1 VRKLAFSIVH
11 STTITLPA
19 WREACK
25 QHGMRARLI
34 PRDVRTC
41 WNLVYDMLSVA
52 VAYKEVVNS
61 FTGNREL
68 GFRKYD
74 LTNAQWSLLEDMLHI
89 FKDATLYF
97 SNENHC
103 TIPQVLTTMD
113 KVDDLITAT
122 VTTSAVQGPGPKHAL
137 HPSIKSALKLAKAT
151 LNKYYSH
158 TDSSNIYR
166 IAMGKF
172 Q

>member
-1 VRKLAFSIVH
+1 LNEI
-11 STTITLPA
+11 L
-19 WREACK
+19 
-25 QHGMRARLI
+25 Q
-34 PRDVRTC
+34 
-41 WNLVYDMLSVA
+41 
-52 VAYKEVVNS
+52 
-61 FTGNREL
+61 
-68 GFRKYD
+68 
-74 LTNAQWSLLEDMLHI
+74 I

-113 KVDDLITAT
+113 KVDDLIMAT
-122 VTTSAVQGPGPKHAL
+122 VTTSAVQGPGLKRAL

-166 IAMGKF
+166 IAMGNAPPQLLDYFRARKWEKAWIETAESLVREEF
-172 Q
+172 ESNYANINSKNDDAATDVEIDAVSFHLDKYVARRL

>member
-1 VRKLAFSIVH
+1 
-11 STTITLPA
+11 
-19 WREACK
+19 
-25 QHGMRARLI
+25 
-34 PRDVRTC
+34 
-41 WNLVYDMLSVA
+41 
-52 VAYKEVVNS
+52 
-61 FTGNREL
+61 GNREL

-74 LTNAQWSLLEDMLHI
+74 LTNAQWSLLEDMLHVLKI

-103 TIPQVLTTMD
+103 TIPQVLITMD

-122 VTTSAVQGPGPKHAL
+122 VTTSAVQGPGPKRAL
-137 HPSIKSALKLAKAT
+137 HPSIKSALKLVKAT

-166 IAMGKF
+166 IAMVLHPNYKLDYF
-172 Q
+172 HACKWEKAWIETA